1 MSESS
6 KLPVQKLLAILVSP
20 FAAIVLLL
28 VAIVAALLYFGV
40 SGPAIAAGAIVLVLA
55 AGLFFGGV
63 YLAKRRD
70 KRAVDATIA
79 GMTDSIGAQDN
90 TPQARERVAKLRA
103 KWEREFKKV
112 RADYV
117 KNKPILMIVGES
129 KSGKSVLLDRSGLE
143 LESDNRQE
151 RDWEEGT
158 ENVDPW
164 FFPEGLVLDTAGE
177 MVAPAAGSARID
189 WGELVK
195 LITTLR
201 PRNPVSGVI
210 LAVPVW
216 RLLSDDE
223 NARIVQANLF
233 QREFQRLVHSFGVRF
248 PVSVV
253 VTMADLVDGYSE
265 FALRQ
270 SAARPGDK
278 YTMLGWPQY
287 QLSDEFG
294 GRDVMGESVGGITS
308 RIEAQVLH
316 DTCNPETASVEAR
329 EALEIWCFPRNIRS
343 IGQRLADYLK
353 IVFKEKQSERVAN
366 APFFRGVFFGSSM
379 QSIRR
384 GEPRRKEPERPRSE
398 PFNIRDLLAIRLFGE
413 AGLVTTSPRAEA
425 AARTR
430 RLVGVGVPL
439 VVAVVS
445 AAVALIAF
453 DLAGRVAQQKE
464 GLQRLA
470 ARVPAAEAGA
480 TASSAGSSEWLA
492 VEGSKPVV
500 KQAVAAELAKDFDQ
514 ARGFRVD
521 DLPFWLGWYRG
532 FADKREV
539 RASRAT
545 ELAWT
550 KLVAVPLLSRAA
562 DEKSW
567 LSGKSASGAYRSLAL
582 ERPASGGGLGEFN
595 GELGDLDRA
604 VVLSLRSVMGP
615 ATTTGPARAALK
627 ASGGAAKPTEGSAGS
642 LRPLVVAMM
651 GGAPTE
657 LETLLRFGGDW
668 KAPARAVDLAR
679 EADTL
684 RERFLGEKFAGSASG
699 LLLAA
704 DTHAAWR
711 AGKVSFELTAGPA
724 GGGGAAEESAEFV
737 DEGTDSEMD
746 DGIDDGIDDGDGES
760 SAGATKA
767 TGAQAGTAARAGA
780 ETAVKVASANEV
792 VTWNDVEAD
801 VWGAISQL
809 GEAKISPSARWG
821 NLAALIDA
829 PDASARL
836 SAFLPAV
843 GASNRPR
850 SSLGREPTGAFERIE
865 RLDALY
871 NARDSGY
878 SDAAR
883 SVIDRI
889 DALKDATT
897 YTPGTLDGLVKL
909 DIAKLVVRPSENA
922 KTNEGAGSDEA
933 DAEIAEEGESEEEA
947 LKRAERELRVYLAPA
962 IAEFNRQVAS
972 YLDRS
977 VKGAVIGSLG
987 RPDRAGSRGGSGGIN
1002 VLEPL
1007 SDFTNVDGLGLQA
1020 KYEKDRRDLDEWY
1033 KGLRQKPKKGDPVE
1047 TAFVAAGQRIDQL
1060 ARDAQGARKEWR
1072 VVDAKGYEP
1081 GTQRAQQLVDA
1092 ILRDGL
1098 PTVEKV
1104 RIEVLRQRAL
1114 LDGGGAQGA
1123 AKDPGKS
1130 PAHVELEAA
1139 IRELAQGASG
1149 AESRRQNAASFI
1161 ASIRREPQAS
1171 QRVESGIRAID
1182 NLASSDEQAYWMILW
1197 RDLLVVA
1204 SEVRDRRQ
1212 EAVDTLV
1219 TKASVLFPLSNES
1232 DAMVASEVLALARDG
1247 AVDRP
1252 GDAVAI
1258 PANER
1263 AASPLD
1269 QLWRHHPVAKRR
1281 GDADQRAANRALALS
1296 RRLVPAGP
1304 EGPMPDARALRVTMR
1319 ATGDWE
1325 KLGPAGVGAVSRAV
1339 VEADSNDWGGGAQ
1352 VRVRVTGAPASAGG
1366 EERVKEFSVR
1376 PNLPLEELLFEWTA
1390 DEDPAVGAVALE
1402 FGAPDEIPGKERIRL
1417 DARVLRG
1424 GPWSVLRFARELQ
1437 PISDEPG
1444 ASLSAGSDGF
1454 VWGALPV
1461 VDGKDRLYVAV
1472 GLKFEW
1478 VLDGDASA
1486 EKTVAIPIGEWLRES
1501 KRN

>member
-1 MSESS
+1 MSDLP
-6 KLPVQKLLAILVSP
+6 KLPLQKLLA
-20 FAAIVLLL
+20 VLLSPVAVVVVL
-28 VAIVAALLYFGV
+28 AVAIVAALLYFGV
-40 SGPAIAAGAIVLVLA
+40 SGPAIAAGALVLLLA

-294 GRDVMGESVGGITS
+294 GRDVMGESVNGVTA

-329 EALEIWCFPRNIRS
+329 EALEIWCFPKNIRS

-453 DLAGRVAQQKE
+453 DLAGRVAKQKE
-464 GLQRLA
+464 GLQQLA
-470 ARVPAAEAGA
+470 TRVTAAASATDAMQPAAG
-480 TASSAGSSEWLA
+480 GWIA
-492 VEGSKPVV
+492 VEDSKPVV
-500 KQAVAAELAKDFDQ
+500 RQAVAAELSDNFAE

-532 FADKREV
+532 FADQREAL
-539 RASRAT
+539 ASRAT
-545 ELAWT
+545 ERAWT
-550 KLVAVPLLSRAA
+550 KLVAMPVLARAA

-567 LSGKSASGAYRSLAL
+567 RAGKSASGSYRSLPL
-582 ERPASGGGLGEFN
+582 ERSGRAGRPGDLNAELGE
-595 GELGDLDRA
+595 LDRA
-604 VVLSLRSVMGP
+604 VGASLRAV
-615 ATTTGPARAALK
+615 TGAPSQTAPTRAVLK
-627 ASGGAAKPTEGSAGS
+627 ASGATGSAKPAESASTS
-642 LRPLVVAMM
+642 LRPLLVAMI
-651 GGAPTE
+651 GSPPDE
-657 LETLLRFGGDW
+657 LETLLRFDSGW
-668 KAPARAVDLAR
+668 RAPARALDLAR
-679 EADTL
+679 EADAL
-684 RERFLGEKFAGSASG
+684 RERFLGEKFVDATRS

-711 AGKVSFELTAGPA
+711 NGKVSFEYSPESDGSGPGLTEEPDPA
-724 GGGGAAEESAEFV
+724 DGM
-737 DEGTDSEMD
+737 DEGIDDGVD
-746 DGIDDGIDDGDGES
+746 DGIDDGADRNAPVRPS
-760 SAGATKA
+760 
-767 TGAQAGTAARAGA
+767 TGQPARAGA
-780 ETAVKVASANEV
+780 FPSTRDSSASGT
-792 VTWNDVEAD
+792 VTWSDVEAD
-801 VWGAISQL
+801 VWGVIAEL
-809 GEAKISPSARWG
+809 GEAETPPTARWRKI
-821 NLAALIDA
+821 AAFIDA
-829 PDASARL
+829 PDAADRL
-836 SAFLPAV
+836 AAFLP
-843 GASNRPR
+843 SDRPR
-850 SSLGREPTGAFERIE
+850 ASLGAASIGPVKRIE
-865 RLDALY
+865 RLDDLY
-871 NARDSGY
+871 SARESGY
-878 SDAAR
+878 VDAAR
-883 SVIDRI
+883 EVIKRI
-889 DALKDATT
+889 DALQDATT
-897 YTPGTLDGLVKL
+897 YVPGELETLVKL
-909 DIAKLVVRPSENA
+909 DLSRLVVRPADRKPAEQ
-922 KTNEGAGSDEA
+922 GAEPEEA
-933 DAEIAEEGESEEEA
+933 DADAAEDESEEDA
-947 LKRAERELRVYLAPA
+947 LKRAEGELRVYLAPA
-962 IAEFNRQVAS
+962 IAEFNREVAG

-987 RPDRAGSRGGSGGIN
+987 TPGRVGSRDASGGIN

-1020 KYEKDRRDLDEWY
+1020 KYEKDRRGLDEWY
-1033 KGLRQKPKKGDPVE
+1033 KGLRQKPKKGEFIEV
-1047 TAFVAAGQRIDQL
+1047 AFVSAGQRIDQL
-1060 ARDAQGARKEWR
+1060 ARDAQGARRDWR
-1072 VVDAKGYEP
+1072 VVDPNGYEP
-1081 GTQRAQQLVDA
+1081 GTQRAQALVDA
-1092 ILRDGL
+1092 ILRDGVQA
-1098 PTVEKV
+1098 VEKV
-1104 RIEVLRQRAL
+1104 RVEVARQRAL
-1114 LDGGGAQGA
+1114 LDGVGSKEP
-1123 AKDPGKS
+1123 AKM
-1130 PAHVELEAA
+1130 PAHGELEDS
-1139 IRELAQGASG
+1139 IREVVQGASTG
-1149 AESRRQNAASFI
+1149 SESRRQNAANFV
-1161 ASIRREPQAS
+1161 ASLSRES
-1171 QRVESGIRAID
+1171 QIGKRVEKGILAID
-1182 NLASSDEQAYWMILW
+1182 SLSSADEQAYWMIFW

-1212 EAVDTLV
+1212 ESVDTLL
-1219 TKASVLFPLSNES
+1219 TRASILFPLANES
-1232 DAMVASEVLALARDG
+1232 DALIARDVQSLARDG
-1247 AVDRP
+1247 TAARSL
-1252 GDAVAI
+1252 DAVAI
-1258 PANER
+1258 PAKER
-1263 AASPLD
+1263 AASALD
-1269 QLWRHHPVAKRR
+1269 QLWRHQPIAKRR
-1281 GDADQRAANRALALS
+1281 ADAEKRTANRALALA
-1296 RRLVPAGP
+1296 RILAPAGA
-1304 EGPMPDARALRVTMR
+1304 EGPMPGAKAVRVTIR

-1325 KLGPAGVGAVSRAV
+1325 KLGTSGIGAISRGVI
-1339 VEADSNDWGGGAQ
+1339 EADSNDWGGGAQ
-1352 VRVRVTGAPASAGG
+1352 VRLRATGAPESVGGG
-1366 EERVKEFSVR
+1366 ERSREFSVR
-1376 PNLPLEELLFEWTA
+1376 SNMPLEELTFEWRV
-1390 DEDPAVGAVALE
+1390 DEDPALGALALD
-1402 FGAPDEIPGKERIRL
+1402 FGTPDEIPGKERIKL
-1417 DARVLRG
+1417 DARTLSG
-1424 GPWSVLRFARELQ
+1424 GPWSVLRLVHELQ
-1437 PISDEPG
+1437 PIAADRG
-1444 ASLSAGSDGF
+1444 AALSSGSDGF
-1454 VWGALPV
+1454 AWGALPAV
-1461 VDGKDRLYVAV
+1461 EGRDKLYVAV
-1472 GLKFEW
+1472 GIKLEW
-1478 VLDGDASA
+1478 ILEGES
-1486 EKTVAIPIGEWLRES
+1486 EKTVPIPVVDWLRES
-1501 KRN
+1501 KAD